1 MAGKSAEHGQHQLS
15 LLQSFD
21 YQLVRSRRKTLSI
34 NVRGDRVIV
43 RAPLKAPQYWI
54 QSFVQEKADWIQR
67 QLLLEQQRH
76 AERPVI
82 APGNDFPF
90 LGRPRRIL
98 TQPGSPHRV
107 DLQHDHICLQTDN
120 PSNDVLQSLLL
131 RWLQDRAR
139 AYMVD
144 ETIGVAR
151 RLAVEHRLKTVTFR
165 KTRSKWGHCRQDGT
179 IQYNWLIMM
188 APPEIVDYLIAHE
201 TSHLCHMDH
210 SERFWST
217 VAGLCPDYR
226 QHRQWLR
233 DHAHLLW
240 PMGL

>member
-1 MAGKSAEHGQHQLS
+1 MAGNKAAPGQHQLS

-34 NVRGDRVIV
+34 SVRGDRVVV
-43 RAPLKAPQYWI
+43 RAPLRAPQYWI
-54 QSFVQEKADWIQR
+54 RSFVQEKADWIQR

-82 APGNDFPF
+82 APGNDFPY
-90 LGRPRRIL
+90 LGRPRRL
-98 TQPGSPHRV
+98 LVQPGSPRRV
-107 DLQHDHICLQTDN
+107 ALQDEQLWLYTDN
-120 PSNDVLQSLLL
+120 PATDILQSMLL

-139 AYMVD
+139 ASMID
-144 ETIGVAR
+144 QTREVAR

-217 VAGLCPDYR
+217 VADLCPDYR

-233 DHAHLLW
+233 DHGHLLW
-240 PMGL
+240 PTGV

>member
-98 TQPGSPHRV
+98 TQPGSPRRV

>member
-1 MAGKSAEHGQHQLS
+1 MARKIVQHGQQQLS
-15 LLQSFD
+15 LLQCFD

-34 NVRGDRVIV
+34 SVKGDKVVV
-43 RAPLKAPQYWI
+43 RAPLKAPQHWI

-82 APGNDFPF
+82 APENDFPY
-90 LGRPRRIL
+90 LGRPRRIQ
-98 TQPGSPHRV
+98 TQPGSPRRV
-107 DLQHDHICLQTDN
+107 ELRPEQICLHTDD
-120 PSNDVLQSLLL
+120 PSTEVLQTMLL

-139 AYMVD
+139 AYMV
-144 ETIGVAR
+144 ERTTEVAR
-151 RLAVEHRLKTVTFR
+151 RLAVEHRLKAVTFR

-188 APPEIVDYLIAHE
+188 APPDVVDYLIAHE

-210 SERFWST
+210 SQRFWST

-233 DHAHLLW
+233 HHGHLLW
-240 PMGL
+240 PMGT